1 MTWGGVTIRPARR
14 SHLEFIQNLSE
25 RVFSQYGPYDKIL
38 AEWFESGITIT
49 RLALMDK
56 RPVGFAMLKK
66 PEHGGHV
73 GRISE
78 LLAIAVAPEHRRLG
92 IGDLLM
98 GEVQRE
104 AEKMHIDMLLLST
117 EVSNQPAQELF
128 RKHGFNPWKLKKGY
142 YPKGQEAVMMYKMIC
157 RRAAI

>member
-1 MTWGGVTIRPARR
+1 MTWGGVTIRPAGL
-14 SHLEFIQNLSE
+14 SHLEFIQDLSE

-49 RLALMDK
+49 HLALTDR

-73 GRISE
+73 GQISE
-78 LLAIAVAPEHRRLG
+78 LLAIAVESEHQRRG
-92 IGDLLM
+92 IGDILM

-104 AEKMHIDMLLLST
+104 AEKMQVDMLLLST
-117 EVSNQPAQELF
+117 EVGNQPAQDFF
-128 RKHGFNPWKLKKGY
+128 RKHGFHPWKLKKGY
-142 YPKGQEAVMMYKMIC
+142 YPKGQEAVMMYKIIC
-157 RRAAI
+157 RRVAI